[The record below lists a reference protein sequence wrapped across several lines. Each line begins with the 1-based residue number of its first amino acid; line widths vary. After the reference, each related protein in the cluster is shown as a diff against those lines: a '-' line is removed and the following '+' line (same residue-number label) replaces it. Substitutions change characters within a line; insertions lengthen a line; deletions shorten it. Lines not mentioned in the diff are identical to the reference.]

1 MSALERRLLELKL
14 RNDLMTFI
22 HRTFHTI
29 ASAQR
34 YQHNWHLEA
43 VAWHLEQC
51 AKGAIKRLVVTLPPR
66 SLKSICASVAYPAW
80 VLGHDPTARIICA
93 SYSENL
99 AAKHSLDCRAVMES
113 DWYRR
118 LFPHTRISREKNTE
132 LNFLTTRQGYRY
144 ATSVGGTLTGRGGN
158 LIIIDDPIKPDDAL
172 SETKRSAVNE
182 WFDRTLYSRLDD
194 KRNDTIVLIM
204 QRLHVEDLAG
214 YVTQKEL
221 WAQLG
226 LPAVAEVEQTVALG
240 PDENYTRKV
249 GEVLHEAREPKEV
262 LDQLKVTLGSF
273 NFSAQYQQCPIPL
286 EGEIIHWEWFRFYD
300 ELPRR
305 VAGDRIV
312 QSWDTASKAEE
323 ISDYSVGTT
332 WLIQGNDYYL
342 LDVLRKRLT
351 YPDLKRRIIDHA
363 CRFSVNEIVIE
374 DKGSGTALIQDL
386 GSENITGVPYPIAF
400 MPETDKVTR
409 MHAQSAKIE
418 AGHVY
423 LPLRAEWLEDF
434 RTELLQ
440 FPKGRY
446 DDQVDSLSQF
456 LNWVEQRHGS
466 RFSVEPLEL

>member
-14 RNDLMTFI
+14 RSDLMTFI
-22 HRTFHTI
+22 HRAFHTI
-29 ASAQR
+29 APAQS

-51 AKGAIKRLVVTLPPR
+51 AKGAIKRLLITLPPR

-80 VLGHDPTARIICA
+80 VLGHNPTARIICA

-118 LFPHTRISREKNTE
+118 TFPHTRISREKNTE

-158 LIIIDDPIKPDDAL
+158 LIIIDDPIKPEDAL
-172 SETKRSAVNE
+172 SEARRSAVNE

-204 QRLHVEDLAG
+204 QRLHVEDLVG
-214 YVTQKEL
+214 YVTQKEPWVDL
-221 WAQLG
+221 R
-226 LPAVAEVEQTVALG
+226 LPAIAEVEQTVALG
-240 PDENYTRKV
+240 PDENYMRKV

-262 LDQLKVTLGSF
+262 LDQLKVALGSF

-286 EGEIIHWEWFRFYD
+286 EGEIIHWDWFRFYD
-300 ELPRR
+300 ELPCR
-305 VAGDRIV
+305 VVGDRIV

-332 WLIQGNDYYL
+332 WLMQGNDYYL

-351 YPDLKRRIIDHA
+351 YPDLKRQIIDHA
-363 CRFSVNEIVIE
+363 CRFSVNEIIIE

-386 GSENITGVPYPIAF
+386 GNENIGGVPYPIAF
-400 MPETDKVTR
+400 QPETDKVTR
-409 MHAQSAKIE
+409 MHAQSARIE

-456 LNWVEQRHGS
+456 LNWVEERNGG
-466 RFSVEPLEL
+466 RWWVEPLEL